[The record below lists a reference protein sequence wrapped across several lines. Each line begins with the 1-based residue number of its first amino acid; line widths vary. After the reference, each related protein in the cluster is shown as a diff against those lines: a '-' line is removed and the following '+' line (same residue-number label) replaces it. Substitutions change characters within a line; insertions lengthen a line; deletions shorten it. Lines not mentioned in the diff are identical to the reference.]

1 MSSSWAVTALTP
13 SYRFTLGS
21 VAGGK
26 SHAPLAPCIPS
37 PHHPPTCLCAYLP
50 PALCCPHKK
59 RVREIEDNG
68 PSIAPSHAYKSN
80 GRSPALREVLPLFLT
95 PSPSIPLSHSVL
107 SLASL
112 HAMGKPMK
120 SGFFCTCVSD
130 QKREDKAGGEGRFL
144 SLVFGFRL
152 PTVFLLLLLLL
163 PSFIPPFSSSFYP
176 KGDSLIRRYWS
187 AIPSS
192 LSVAL

>member
-1 MSSSWAVTALTP
+1 M
-13 SYRFTLGS
+13 
-21 VAGGK
+21 
-26 SHAPLAPCIPS
+26 
-37 PHHPPTCLCAYLP
+37 
-50 PALCCPHKK
+50 
-59 RVREIEDNG
+59 VREIEDNG

-95 PSPSIPLSHSVL
+95 RSPSIPLSHSVL

-112 HAMGKPMK
+112 RAMGKPMK

-130 QKREDKAGGEGRFL
+130 QKREDKGGGEGRFL

-152 PTVFLLLLLLL
+152 PTVFLLLL